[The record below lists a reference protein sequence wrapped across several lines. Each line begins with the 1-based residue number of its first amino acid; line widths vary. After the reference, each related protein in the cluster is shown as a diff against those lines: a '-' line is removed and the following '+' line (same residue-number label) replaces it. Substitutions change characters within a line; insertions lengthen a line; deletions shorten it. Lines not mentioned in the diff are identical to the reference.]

1 MSQHG
6 CVGILSNSRSLG
18 LTGGGVNR
26 GVLSGLREDRNAL
39 STRKSRWRLRA
50 RAGVPCRQSRFI
62 ARLWRQPAIGIGL
75 WMSQYDLSMSE
86 YHIHAAQII
95 ERQISSSRT
104 REIAFLIET
113 DKAQR
118 LSAVMAMLSA
128 LPPGTYLVGCGPYT
142 TGVHRLTSD
151 PILLGR
157 RPLPHEDPSGRDTDV
172 YINDV
177 PWFSPREV
185 SRSHASI
192 VSSDDARGDAF
203 AIRDEGSTTGTYVN
217 GRRVGGDDGQG
228 LPNPAH
234 LEHLDVVWLGPSGAN
249 AYVVVVVG

>member
-1 MSQHG
+1 MRTQ
-6 CVGILSNSRSLG
+6 LRSNRPTTIAQSARFP
-18 LTGGGVNR
+18 R
-26 GVLSGLREDRNAL
+26 RE
-39 STRKSRWRLRA
+39 TRPITRLR
-50 RAGVPCRQSRFI
+50 RHIPSSGAGTQI
-62 ARLWRQPAIGIGL
+62 
-75 WMSQYDLSMSE
+75 SQYDLSMSQ
-86 YHIHAAQII
+86 YHIHAAQVI

-142 TGVHRLTSD
+142 AGVHRLTSSSV
-151 PILLGR
+151 LLGR

-172 YINDV
+172 FVNDV

-185 SRSHASI
+185 SRAHASI
-192 VSSDDARGDAF
+192 VAPDDSRDDAF

-217 GRRVGGDDGQG
+217 GRRVGGDDGKG
-228 LPNPAH
+228 VPNPAP

-249 AYVVVVVG
+249 AYVVVVAE